1 MPNQGLKELYLDDLK
16 DLYSA
21 ENQLVKALPKMAK
34 ASSSDELRQGFEE
47 HLEQTRGHVQRL
59 EQIFESLGES
69 PKGKKC
75 MGMEGLIKE
84 GGEVINEDF
93 DDNVMDAALIG
104 AAQRVEHYEIGA
116 YGTVAEFARLLG
128 KDEQVSLLEE
138 TLPEEKETD
147 EKLTTLAKE
156 INLQANGQGAEA
168 DADEE
173 QEEEPSA
180 TRKSTRRVA

>member
-1 MPNQGLKELYLDDLK
+1 
-16 DLYSA
+16 
-21 ENQLVKALPKMAK
+21 
-34 ASSSDELRQGFEE
+34 
-47 HLEQTRGHVQRL
+47 
-59 EQIFESLGES
+59 
-69 PKGKKC
+69 
-75 MGMEGLIKE
+75 
-84 GGEVINEDF
+84 
-93 DDNVMDAALIG
+93 
-104 AAQRVEHYEIGA
+104 
-116 YGTVAEFARLLG
+116 
-128 KDEQVSLLEE
+128 LEE